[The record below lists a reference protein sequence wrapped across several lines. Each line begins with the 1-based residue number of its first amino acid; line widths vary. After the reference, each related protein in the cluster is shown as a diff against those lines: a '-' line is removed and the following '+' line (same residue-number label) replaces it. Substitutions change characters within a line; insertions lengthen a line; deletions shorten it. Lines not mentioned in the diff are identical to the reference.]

1 MAESAEFEGGTQEE
15 LRLDLRAL
23 FQGAIRVVI
32 ENVLQEEV
40 RELVGARRFEG
51 IGITRARSVA
61 ASRGRGRRE

>member
-1 MAESAEFEGGTQEE
+1 VEESAAIGNGTQEE

-40 RELVGARRFEG
+40 RELVGARRFERLG
-51 IGITRARSVA
+51 
-61 ASRGRGRRE
+61 